1 LQEHLYAPASIVSE
15 PRILEM
21 YDKHLSEP
29 IITDTIEN
37 ANNIVRAVSKIISK
51 DSVKIL
57 PTKDGKY

>member
-1 LQEHLYAPASIVSE
+1 
-15 PRILEM
+15 M